1 MQIVLYKGDSTM
13 SNDTLI
19 NPINNSST
27 EVNPNLSNNNAT
39 TVNVDAVG
47 EILESGTI
55 LCSEYEVIKK
65 LNVSSGEADLYLC
78 KRNNNNY
85 VAKVYRRKVAIKK
98 EITKILQ
105 KINSRYIAN
114 LYTVGDING
123 GPVEI
128 LPYYKNGSLQGKKFS
143 FKELQKKI
151 IPNINEGLHEL
162 HKHNIIHKDVKPS
175 NLMITQN
182 GDINIIDFG
191 VSSVT
196 QSGNTIVVTQT
207 GKTPEYSAPETFREL
222 YLAESDYYSF
232 GITIYELFTGTTP
245 YNNINTEEREMYIT
259 MQKIPQPKNMPD
271 ELYSLILGLT
281 YNDLTNRKDKSN
293 PNRRWTY
300 EEVKSWLNGENVVVP
315 GSGHAASKQTLMQPY
330 TFLGKKYTDTLSLVN
345 ALGANWESGKK
356 DFYRGIIS
364 EFFKSVNPQLAG
376 QIMDLESRGETDG
389 SDITFFKVLYLL
401 DNKFRAI
408 YWKGSKYASLQDLG
422 KKLQQVLWNEDNQNI
437 LFYGE
442 LLKNDVLS
450 TYASCIN
457 NSSLSKALKGI
468 ERAYSIALSQ
478 TPKNKAF
485 YQLVIILTGE
495 KVFAFEGNKFTEVGQ
510 LSEYLSQKLEK
521 SYSDFENSCKKLIT
535 ESGNL
540 DYRFEVWL
548 NALGKKEAIEKWR
561 RSLK

>member
-123 GPVEI
+123 FPVEI

>member
-1 MQIVLYKGDSTM
+1 M